1 MLRKTGAVLAAVL
14 SISCSNVH
22 TTRPGAVGVE
32 REQMMFASTG
42 QVNREADGAYRQTL
56 QQAQK
61 NSRLNQEPGQLER
74 VRGIS
79 DRLIVA
85 TGVFRPDAPN

>member
-1 MLRKTGAVLAAVL
+1 
-14 SISCSNVH
+14 
-22 TTRPGAVGVE
+22 
-32 REQMMFASTG
+32 MMFASTG

-79 DRLIVA
+79 DCLIVA